1 MTEGAVLGDGSLE
14 ERIEANFAS
23 LSPAEQKMASFFRTQ
38 KEAVLLNS
46 AAEIAEKAGT
56 SDATVV
62 RAARSLGFDSLFSL
76 REAILADLT
85 ATSPE
90 GRLSRTLADVANT
103 TGGALGHVLRAHQ
116 ESIDAMTSP
125 DFSSAFDRAI
135 DILFSANRRFV
146 FGIGPSG
153 YVANYTALQ
162 FNRIGLSTVPLSD
175 TGIGLADSLLG
186 LRQGDAVMMIANAP
200 IYREVSVILD
210 YAEEHDVPVVL
221 VGDTLGPFIRKR
233 TAEILPTPRG
243 KADHLAMHGA
253 TMVLVEAMIVAMAD
267 RDRSAALESLANFAE
282 LRGSIDKLWQKRG
295 VRSNPKRK

>member
-1 MTEGAVLGDGSLE
+1 MTEVAAPADISLD
-14 ERIEANFAS
+14 ERIEANFAG

-62 RAARSLGFDSLFSL
+62 RAAKSLGFDGLFSL

-90 GRLSRTLADVANT
+90 GRLSRTLADVAST
-103 TGGALGHVLRAHQ
+103 AGGALGHVLKVHQ
-116 ESIDAMTSP
+116 ESIEAMTQP
-125 DFSSAFDRAI
+125 DFAAGFDRVI
-135 DILFSANRRFV
+135 GILSAAKRRFV

-153 YVANYTALQ
+153 HLASYTALQ
-162 FNRIGLSTVPLSD
+162 FNRLGLSTVALTES
-175 TGIGLADSLLG
+175 GIGLADHLLG
-186 LRQGDAVMMIANAP
+186 LQSGDAVMMIANAP

-210 YAEEHDVPVVL
+210 YAEEREVPVVL
-221 VGDTLGPFIRKR
+221 VGDTLGPYIRKR
-233 TAEILPTPRG
+233 TAEVLPTPRG
-243 KADHLAMHGA
+243 RADHLSMHGA
-253 TMVLVEAMIVAMAD
+253 TLVLVEAMIVAMAAH
-267 RDRSAALESLANFAE
+267 DRSAALQSLANFAE

-295 VRSNPKRK
+295 VNNPSDSK